1 MGKPSTNGDYYD
13 FKNLNHWVNKNLL
26 KDKTISFRYLK
37 NFVNQKVSLFRYDGI
52 EDILPRDI
60 MEELLTFN
68 NKLCGYNSP
77 VFGVVICKYIDSG
90 DLDLYGVPTTVD
102 LVSFTGEP
110 IAYAVPFKDIVLI
123 KDNSMDIPPITYIY
137 EFIEKMQS
145 IEGTLFSN
153 LELLKLPA
161 TFTMDKKLLSSFN
174 KLIEN
179 AINLKP
185 IAMVDTTIAEGFKQ
199 FDIKFPVQ
207 PESILEIWKNYRNFT
222 LQAIG
227 IAGSD
232 TQKRE
237 RLLVGEVQSQ
247 QEYTD
252 FIYEE
257 MKYCR
262 EQFVNEMNEKFGT
275 HIKLIEMKVEYTEEK
290 IKNTAEQSRLS
301 MGILNESDM
310 KGDNQKDGEHNEQ

>member
-1 MGKPSTNGDYYD
+1 MAKPITNGDYYD
-13 FKNLNHWVNKNLL
+13 LKNLNHWVNKNLL
-26 KDKTISFRYLK
+26 KDSTISFRYLK
-37 NFVNQKVSLFRYDGI
+37 NFVNQKVSMFRYEGI
-52 EDILPRDI
+52 EDILPRDM

-68 NKLCGYNSP
+68 NHLCGYQSN
-77 VFGVVICKYIDSG
+77 VYGTVICKYIDRG
-90 DLDLYGVPTTVD
+90 ELDLYGIPTTVD
-102 LVSFTGEP
+102 LESFTGDP
-110 IAYAVPFKDIVLI
+110 IAYNVPFKDIVLI
-123 KDNSMDIPPITYIY
+123 KDNTMDIPPITYLS

-161 TFTMDKKLLSSFN
+161 TFTMNKKLLSSFN
-174 KLIEN
+174 KLVEN
-179 AINLKP
+179 AINMRPMALADDS
-185 IAMVDTTIAEGFKQ
+185 IVDSFKQ

-207 PESILEIWKNYRNFT
+207 PESILELWKNYRNFT
-222 LQAIG
+222 LQALG

-252 FIYEE
+252 FIYQE

-262 EQFVNEMNEKFGT
+262 EEWVKDMNERFGT
-275 HIKLIEMKVEYTEEK
+275 NIKLIEMKREYTEEK
-290 IKNTAEQSRLS
+290 IKDTAEQSRLS
-301 MGILNESDM
+301 MGILNDNDT
-310 KGDNQKDGEHNEQ
+310 KGDNEDDGEHNE